1 MAVAIPVVIHHLDHW
16 QLRREAAQEQELTE
30 VDQQLGA
37 PADPGQHL
45 CRAGG
50 RVLTQAIAEELERE
64 TTQTRLAELVMPSSL
79 VLEVVALEVS
89 T

>member
-1 MAVAIPVVIHHLDHW
+1 MAVAIRVVIHHLDHW
-16 QLRREAAQEQELTE
+16 QLQREAAQEQELTE

-50 RVLTQAIAEELERE
+50 RVLTQAIAEEQDQEI
-64 TTQTRLAELVMPSSL
+64 TPTRLAELVMPSSL
-79 VLEVVALEVS
+79 VLVAVALEVS
-89 T
+89 M